1 MNRKISVV
9 LALGAALVTGAAN
22 AHGVRYQTAR
32 VVAVEPVYR
41 HVVVERPVRT
51 CHREVVERYVTRT
64 RPDVSG
70 QTLAG
75 AIVGAAIGRQFGDG
89 RGRDAMT
96 VLGAVAGSAV
106 ANDRARK
113 RQGSTRETIV
123 VQEPVE
129 RCSTTYRRQTERQL
143 TGYRVDYRHRGRI
156 HSVRMNERPGRFITI
171 AVRS

>member
-1 MNRKISVV
+1 MTRKLSVV
-9 LALGAALVTGAAN
+9 LAFGAALATGTAA

-32 VVAVEPVYR
+32 VVGVQPVYR
-41 HVVVERPVRT
+41 HVVVERPVTT
-51 CHREVVERYVTRT
+51 CHTEFAERYVTRT
-64 RPDVSG
+64 RPNVGG

-75 AIVGAAIGRQFGDG
+75 AIVGAAIGRQFGEG
-89 RGRDAMT
+89 RGRDALT

-113 RQGSTRETIV
+113 RRGDTRQTV
-123 VQEPVE
+123 VVAEPVE

-156 HSVRMNERPGRFITI
+156 HSVRMNERPGRFIRI
-171 AVRS
+171 AVR